1 MTSETTENNCVWL
14 TAALLVRQFDE
25 DDGNYMIDLFHKD
38 KFSFEWME
46 IMPPKKKT
54 WDKIGYK
61 RGTDTLL
68 LKLQKDIGYNIL
80 KTPNHDPKHKC
91 YKGQLLDT
99 NSTGK
104 YIVRLSIVGGLD
116 IHVVGI
122 DCDNRLI
129 WDCAEEYALELTYDN
144 LNLCAGKDGEV
155 LQYIIH
161 CYQIENQNVKR
172 KSKNIQPK
180 INIDMKKKKN
190 H

>member
-68 LKLQKDIGYNIL
+68 LKLQKDIGYNI
-80 KTPNHDPKHKC
+80 
-91 YKGQLLDT
+91 
-99 NSTGK
+99 
-104 YIVRLSIVGGLD
+104 
-116 IHVVGI
+116 
-122 DCDNRLI
+122 
-129 WDCAEEYALELTYDN
+129 
-144 LNLCAGKDGEV
+144 
-155 LQYIIH
+155 
-161 CYQIENQNVKR
+161 
-172 KSKNIQPK
+172 
-180 INIDMKKKKN
+180 
-190 H
+190 